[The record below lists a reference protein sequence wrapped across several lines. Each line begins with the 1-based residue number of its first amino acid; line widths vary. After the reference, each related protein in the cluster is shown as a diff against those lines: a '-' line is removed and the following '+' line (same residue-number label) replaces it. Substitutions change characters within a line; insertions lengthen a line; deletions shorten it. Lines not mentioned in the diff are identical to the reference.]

1 MGYIGTTLFVHGN
14 VISNNKLRGVSCVG
28 NCVAQIVGATIE
40 DNAEAGIVLAWGSKL
55 MLEAPETTLNRNGG
69 HALFCYDT
77 ESSVLD
83 AGLLNTTDP
92 VECTDFNN

>member
-1 MGYIGTTLFVHGN
+1 MGYIGVTLFLHGN

-55 MLEAPETTLNRNGG
+55 MLEAPETTLNRNGEY
-69 HALFCYDT
+69 ALFCYDK